1 MAHVTWIAAAQIKS
15 SLKVL
20 SLAESSVDRFFNE
33 SQVCLRQAQIAINP
47 FDKTLGYSL
56 LRNG

>member
-1 MAHVTWIAAAQIKS
+1 MARVTWIAAAQIKS

-20 SLAESSVDRFFNE
+20 SLAESSVDRFLNE
-33 SQVCLRQAQIAINP
+33 SQECLRQAQIAINP
-47 FDKTLGYSL
+47 LGYNL